1 MVKMKYYV
9 NIGDS
14 TMFKVSYFES
24 TAESER
30 VVEELSYLFQR
41 MYNRGLI
48 LDFRIEETC
57 R

>member
-1 MVKMKYYV
+1 MK
-9 NIGDS
+9 DS

-24 TAESER
+24 TREAS
-30 VVEELSYLFQR
+30 VVAEELSHLLHG

-48 LDFRIEETC
+48 LDFRIVESC